1 MQIYM
6 KIRIGI
12 IIVTFGAGATIAGI
26 VCGAVIGGAI
36 GALSAYSRGENVLAG
51 FVSGLVVG
59 ATGAVNPFAGGL
71 AAAGM
76 TFITER
82 VNGNQPS
89 KDTVAKAIFNGMVGT
104 LFAWVGDGFGKLMTS
119 GSKELLTGIVANSI
133 SSFIF
138 SSYSFIW
145 DTINSMFLWRA

>member
-1 MQIYM
+1 MEQSKKVRLKQCGINV
-6 KIRIGI
+6 KKVATAVGNFVKKNWDIILGVALVIGSI
-12 IIVTFGAGATIAGI
+12 ALSIVTFGAGATIAGI

-89 KDTVAKAIFNGMVGT
+89 KIPLQRQF
-104 LFAWVGDGFGKLMTS
+104 LM
-119 GSKELLTGIVANSI
+119 EWLAHYLLGLVMDLGN
-133 SSFIF
+133 
-138 SSYSFIW
+138 
-145 DTINSMFLWRA
+145 